1 MANLDSWAPQLGI
14 RFFRSPNGKYRA
26 VATWR
31 GGDGYNVSFAP
42 QGIKDFVTGE
52 GFSPSGLVERALGI
66 DSWDSDNW
74 LREKLGLQPLRKS
87 FSRSASRGTDRR
99 RWALAHRTCWTKMS
113 ARLSSLSMAGCKTV
127 RLAYCSARMAPASP
141 SCCWTWR

>member
-1 MANLDSWAPQLGI
+1 VHDAAMANLDSWAPQLGI

-74 LREKLGLQPLRKS
+74 LREKLGLQPLPKVVFTFRKP
-87 FSRSASRGTDRR
+87 GDRQ
-99 RWALAHRTCWTKMS
+99 
-113 ARLSSLSMAGCKTV
+113 KTLGV
-127 RLAYCSARMAPASP
+127 RA
-141 SCCWTWR
+141 